1 MLLIELKIFVFDIY
15 LPPDLTRNFNH
26 CNLLATAFQQLWTT
40 YGWQVD
46 KRRSVRR
53 VDVSDDN
60 EYCVDCCGGDGSAE
74 APAANLPTPPPPPLP
89 SKEANDG
96 GRRPPDKAPSFRWY
110 TGWLSVALRAVAFLA
125 TLAAVAAVPV
135 LIVVYRGRAIGWLMT
150 TVFHQDGGGQPG
162 RRDNAGRR
170 HRRHDF
176 FLLNYTNSGELSNWK
191 TAVAASCAAFV
202 QLTAIVAVHRGY
214 SAVAAWLTRRS
225 YRSVYDPRFQH
236 RYTAYMSCFDS
247 ANYYSSLVY
256 IAFFKVRKSPIQKK
270 NCPYRNHEL
279 RSERGGEEK

>member
-1 MLLIELKIFVFDIY
+1 M
-15 LPPDLTRNFNH
+15 
-26 CNLLATAFQQLWTT
+26 
-40 YGWQVD
+40 D
-46 KRRSVRR
+46 KQRSVRR
-53 VDVSDDN
+53 VNVTDDN
-60 EYCVDCCGGDGSAE
+60 EYCIDCCGGDGSTE
-74 APAANLPTPPPPPLP
+74 TPAANPPTPPPTPPP
-89 SKEANDG
+89 KEANHG
-96 GRRPPDKAPSFRWY
+96 GRRPSDKAPSDKALSDKAPSVKAPWY
-110 TGWLSVALRAVAFLA
+110 TGWLSVALRVVAFLA
-125 TLAAVAAVPV
+125 TLSAVAAVPV

-150 TVFHQDGGGQPG
+150 TVFHQDGGGGQQG

-191 TAVAASCAAFV
+191 TAVAAACAAFV

-256 IAFFKVRKSPIQKK
+256 IAFFKVRKSPIKK
-270 NCPYRNHEL
+270 KTPSQPRVGKREEG
-279 RSERGGEEK
+279 RVRKSEPEW